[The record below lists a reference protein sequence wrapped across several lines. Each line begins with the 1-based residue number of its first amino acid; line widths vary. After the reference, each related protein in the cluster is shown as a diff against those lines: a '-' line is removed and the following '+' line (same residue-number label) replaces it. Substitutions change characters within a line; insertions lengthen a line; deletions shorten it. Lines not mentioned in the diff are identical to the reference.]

1 MQIKKKILNEK
12 NIDLKTQRC
21 KMYLKKY
28 VFSFFGA
35 EWGLRMK
42 AERKEEGE
50 SKSHFL
56 MLSRRAAVLYCVA

>member
-1 MQIKKKILNEK
+1 MC
-12 NIDLKTQRC
+12 DGFLKV
-21 KMYLKKY
+21 Y
-28 VFSFFGA
+28 VFSFSWVG
-35 EWGLRMK
+35 WGLWVK